1 MDQEAAEATEAV
13 EAAEA
18 VDEST
23 IVTEEGY
30 VLRFQPR
37 EEEAV
42 TLGIPV
48 DALVKI
54 DRVASRRGMSRE
66 ALIRL
71 YIGQGL
77 RQDLAQYYSER
88 VLEKTAQVLAKHLQS
103 EEEVSAI
110 LREIRLETAA

>member
-1 MDQEAAEATEAV
+1 MVTEKMDQEEGE
-13 EAAEA
+13 EM
-18 VDEST
+18 DEST
-23 IVTEEGY
+23 IITEEGY

-48 DALVKI
+48 DALAKI
-54 DRVASRRGMSRE
+54 DQVASRRGMPRE

-71 YIGQGL
+71 YIGAGL
-77 RQDLAQYYSER
+77 RQDLAQFYGDR

-110 LREIRLETAA
+110 LREIRTEAAA